1 MHYLGETISVL
12 NLACSSVRNVSG
24 NLKRTYNLKKFLT
37 LIFILALTPL
47 IGGLYGILH
56 DQLTYTISPEY
67 YTKFKFYQF
76 GLMDMGNEA
85 IFPNPRIEVSEVG
98 FMATWWMGLPIG
110 IILGL
115 VGLIH
120 TDNKKMLRV
129 SMRAIIMT
137 IVVAFITG
145 LVGLAYGNLHLAD
158 SGVNWWLPD
167 NLIDTKNFIAVGSMH
182 NFSYLGGLTG
192 LIAGIIYSVRQK
204 RKYATS
210 DTDGKN
216 GSR

>member
-1 MHYLGETISVL
+1 M
-12 NLACSSVRNVSG
+12 
-24 NLKRTYNLKKFLT
+24 KKFLT
-37 LIFILALTPL
+37 LIFIVAWTPL
-47 IGGLYGILH
+47 IGGLYGIIH

-85 IFPNPRIEVSEVG
+85 IFPNPRIEVSAVG

-120 TDNKKMLRV
+120 IDNKRMF
-129 SMRAIIMT
+129 RATMGAIVVTII
-137 IVVAFITG
+137 VAFITG
-145 LVGLAYGNLHLAD
+145 LVGLAYGKLYLSDTA
-158 SGVNWWLPD
+158 VNWWLPD
-167 NLIDTKNFIAVGSMH
+167 NLIDTKDFIAVGSMH

-192 LIAGIIYSVRQK
+192 LIAGIIYSVKQK
-204 RKYATS
+204 RKYTTI
-210 DTDGKN
+210 DTDDKKDG
-216 GSR
+216 R